1 MRETIKKISYYII
14 IFIYA
19 SFILITGYELFQ
31 IIQTNGTPHQSEHFL
46 RFVQA
51 GFGLIALQF
60 PAALRKRTAILL
72 PQRIN
77 FLYAIFLY
85 MALLLG
91 SLGGFYD
98 TIADWDTIQ
107 HGLSAALVG
116 VLGFSVIAN
125 LQQNGNE
132 ELKLTPVLS
141 SLFSFCLATT
151 IGVFWEFYEFF
162 ADTFLGQ
169 NSQKFMAVDGTL
181 LVGQKALM
189 DTMGDLIV
197 NCTAAAIVAILGY
210 ISLKKNIGWLEGY
223 LIVIS
228 PDEANN
234 KKKAI
239 KKKRSKQ

>member
-31 IIQTNGTPHQSEHFL
+31 IIQTNGTPKQSEHFL

-60 PAALRKRTAILL
+60 PTVLRKRTSILL
-72 PQRIN
+72 PQRIS

-91 SLGGFYD
+91 SIGGFYN
-98 TIADWDTIQ
+98 TITDWDKIQ
-107 HGLSAALVG
+107 HALSAALVG

-132 ELKLTPVLS
+132 ELKLTPLLS

-162 ADTFLGQ
+162 ADTYLGQ
-169 NSQKFMAVDGTL
+169 NAQKFMTADGTL
-181 LVGQKALM
+181 LVGQAALV

-197 NCTAAAIVAILGY
+197 NCTAAAIVATLGY
-210 ISLKKNIGWLEGY
+210 ISLKKDIGWLEGY

-228 PDEANN
+228 QDETKERKNN
-234 KKKAI
+234 T
-239 KKKRSKQ
+239 KKKRRTK